1 MCSFY
6 YFLYQGKVGC
16 WTAVRIRE
24 TTRLPLRVVKKEYAH
39 EIPAWDEYASLAS
52 CIASDLAMVVASGA
66 KKKTKVRT
74 PAPKATPTELPVM
87 PPVPTT
93 TKPKGT
99 GESTARVDTVVNKEK
114 KKKTL
119 ERQAKSSEEV
129 SETSGASSDT
139 AHGRA
144 EKDGGRKRKVTV
156 GRSSSDRKHK
166 RNKHSRRKDDDHKR
180 KVRRSDTDS
189 EHGRSPSAPPA
200 PPGLDPKAT
209 EALVGKLS
217 GDVMK
222 LVKTQ
227 VDSELKRLT
236 PAPSKGDESAVK
248 AVCTRVSDALG
259 DGLPNAQMEARISQL
274 VRDALAQYATDQAA
288 QRASVTSQLA
298 RMEASL
304 ATFVSAATDAAAAA
318 TAAAK
323 DAAASRRAATASA
336 DSATEQVEQAKS
348 IALEAR
354 RVAEAAMANVSQN
367 SSGGGPRMSQG
378 SSGSARSV
386 RRYSRSRSRSPSR
399 GASRQRSRSRDHRG
413 R

>member
-24 TTRLPLRVVKKEYAH
+24 TSRLPLRVVKKEYAH
-39 EIPAWDEYASLAS
+39 EIPAWDAYASLTTS
-52 CIASDLAMVVASGA
+52 IASDLAMVVASGA

-156 GRSSSDRKHK
+156 GRSNSDRKHK
-166 RNKHSRRKDDDHKR
+166 RNKHSRRKDGDHKR
-180 KVRRSDTDS
+180 KDRRSDTDS
-189 EHGRSPSAPPA
+189 EHGRSPSAPPSAPA

-209 EALVGKLS
+209 EALVAKLS

-236 PAPSKGDESAVK
+236 PPPSKGDESAVK

-288 QRASVTSQLA
+288 LRASVTSQLA
-298 RMEASL
+298 RMEALL
-304 ATFVSAATDAAAAA
+304 ATVVSISGYRRRSGGDRRRPRRSVVS
-318 TAAAK
+318 
-323 DAAASRRAATASA
+323 SRRY
-336 DSATEQVEQAKS
+336 
-348 IALEAR
+348 
-354 RVAEAAMANVSQN
+354 RV
-367 SSGGGPRMSQG
+367 SGQ
-378 SSGSARSV
+378 
-386 RRYSRSRSRSPSR
+386 RY
-399 GASRQRSRSRDHRG
+399 GTG
-413 R
+413 RAG